1 MTPSPPE
8 NSGKLPFSKSRAFI
22 IGINAYQHIS
32 PLSTA
37 VNDARMIATVLE
49 RHQGFEVRLLT
60 DPGAAEIRRLLQEMA
75 ETVTA
80 GDRAFFYFAG
90 HGIAE
95 DSDGGPAGYLVR
107 RMPIR

>member
-1 MTPSPPE
+1 MIQPE
-8 NSGKLPFSKSRAFI
+8 NPGKLPFSKSRAYI

-49 RHQGFEVRLLT
+49 RRQGFEVSLLT
-60 DPGAAEIRRLLQEMA
+60 DPGAADIRRLLQEMS

-80 GDRAFFYFAG
+80 SDRA
-90 HGIAE
+90 
-95 DSDGGPAGYLVR
+95 
-107 RMPIR
+107 